1 MSELKLVPPGA
12 AKVKPKAKA
21 GEPASRADARRHF
34 AQLARPRV
42 RTIAVTSGKGGV
54 GKSTLAANLAVE
66 LGQLGAR
73 VLLFDG
79 DLAQANLDLLL
90 GLSSRWDLGHVLRG
104 EKTLEQAVVEG
115 PKNVRLVPA
124 ASGDRDLADL
134 DDFRRE
140 GLYRELSRLAEDSDI
155 VLVDTASGASRL
167 TSSFARA
174 ATELIVVTTP
184 EPTSYSDA
192 YGLLK
197 VLVGQGLSLTPSILV
212 NRASSIEEAE
222 EVAHNLASLT
232 RRFLSRNVDSLGAI
246 PDDPAVGQAVR
257 RQQPVTL
264 AFPKS
269 PAALAVRNLARRLWA
284 DPRDPESRAWPE
296 DGRTR
301 LSA

>member
-1 MSELKLVPPGA
+1 MSDLKLVPPGP
-12 AKVKPKAKA
+12 AKSKAKA
-21 GEPASRADARRHF
+21 KAAQPQTRAEVRRHF

-54 GKSTLAANLAVE
+54 GKSTIAANLAVE
-66 LGQLGAR
+66 LGALGAR

-104 EKTLEQAVVEG
+104 ERTLEQAVIEG
-115 PKNVRLVPA
+115 PPNVRLVPA

-174 ATELIVVTTP
+174 ATELVVVTTP

-197 VLVGQGLSLTPSILV
+197 VLVGQGLSLTPSLLV
-212 NRASSIEEAE
+212 NRADSIEEAE

-232 RRFLSRNVDSLGAI
+232 RRFLSCNVDSLGAI

-269 PAALAVRNLARRLWA
+269 PAALAVRKLARRLWA
-284 DPRDPESRAWPE
+284 DPHDTESRAWPD
-296 DGRTR
+296 DGRAR
-301 LSA
+301 MSA